1 MLKRIYVVSCEE
13 EKTLVRA
20 ASVSAAIRYVADPM
34 FTAKVA
40 SQDDLIELAKTHH
53 VKEA

>member
-1 MLKRIYVVSCEE
+1 MSSRIYVVTVGE

-20 ASVSAAIRYVADPM
+20 SSAASAIRFVADPM

-40 SQDDLIELAKTHH
+40 SQDDLVMLAKTHH